1 MASAL
6 RPVPFLTEG
15 TVSFGLDLRRQKT
28 VLLAGV
34 FATLLAGCSSGDN
47 GEKGGPADIRATVIS
62 TFNSGSNETRFGA
75 LEFVGGL
82 ELSSDNVL
90 LGAISAIRFRPDQRH
105 FISVL
110 DTGHWL
116 TGAIERD
123 QEGRLKGISD
133 ARITPMIDRH
143 GGTDAGKGDM
153 DAEGLALRGNH
164 VLVSYE
170 QYHRVDAYPDP
181 GFEISPP
188 DGTMPIP
195 IPRSELRSNR
205 SLEALMIAPQSSPLA
220 GSAVI
225 VAEDSL
231 DDQGNLLAA
240 ILDGPLNGR
249 FTVRRHGDFNVSD
262 GVFLPDGDLLLLE
275 RRFELIH
282 GLGVRIRRIAGANI
296 KPGAVVDGEA
306 IFEAGPGEQ
315 IDNMEGLD
323 VFRAADGSLHLVMV
337 SDDNH
342 SILQR
347 SLMLEFK
354 LHDDNIVSQN

>member
-6 RPVPFLTEG
+6 RPVPFPG
-15 TVSFGLDLRRQKT
+15 NVVGLRRWPVAAKS
-28 VLLAGV
+28 VCLIAMLAG
-34 FATLLAGCSSGDN
+34 LLSGCSSGNDAD
-47 GEKGGPADIRATVIS
+47 EGGLAAIQAKVIS
-62 TFNSGSNETRFGA
+62 TFKRGSDQTRFGA
-75 LEFVGGL
+75 LEFLGGL
-82 ELSSDNVL
+82 EFSSDNAL
-90 LGAISAIRFRPDQRH
+90 LGAVSAIRFRDDQRH

-123 QEGRLKGISD
+123 QEGRLTGISD
-133 ARITPMIDRH
+133 ARIAPMIDRL
-143 GGTDAGKGDM
+143 GEKDSGDGVM

-195 IPRSELRSNR
+195 IPRWGLRSNR

-220 GSAVI
+220 GGTVI

-231 DDQGNLLAA
+231 DDQGNLFAA
-240 ILDGPLNGR
+240 VLDGPLQGR
-249 FTVRRHGDFNVSD
+249 FTVRRHGGFNVSD
-262 GVFLPDGDLLLLE
+262 GAFLPDGDLLLLE
-275 RRFELIH
+275 RRFGLIH
-282 GLGVRIRRIAGANI
+282 GLGVRMRRIAGADI
-296 KPGAVVDGEA
+296 KPGAVLDGKVVFA
-306 IFEAGPGEQ
+306 AGSGDQ

-323 VFRAADGSLHLVMV
+323 VFRTADGSLHLVMV

-354 LHDDNIVSQN
+354 LHDDSVISQN

>member
-1 MASAL
+1 MVA
-6 RPVPFLTEG
+6 
-15 TVSFGLDLRRQKT
+15 GLLS
-28 VLLAGV
+28 
-34 FATLLAGCSSGDN
+34 GCGSGND
-47 GEKGGPADIRATVIS
+47 ADERGKAAIQAQVIS
-62 TFNSGSNETRFGA
+62 TFKRGSDQTRFGA
-75 LEFVGGL
+75 LEFLGGL
-82 ELSSDNVL
+82 EFSSDNAF
-90 LGAISAIRFRPDQRH
+90 LGAVSAIRFRDDQRR

-110 DTGHWL
+110 DTGHWF
-116 TGAIERD
+116 TGTIERD

-133 ARITPMIDRH
+133 ARIAPMIDRF
-143 GGTDAGKGDM
+143 GETDAGDGVM

-188 DGTMPIP
+188 DGSMPVP
-195 IPRSELRSNR
+195 IPRWELRSNR

-220 GSAVI
+220 GGAVI

-231 DDQGNLLAA
+231 DDQGNLFAA
-240 ILDGPLNGR
+240 VLDGPLQGR
-249 FTVRRHGDFNVSD
+249 FTVRRHGGFNVSD

-275 RRFELIH
+275 RRFGLIH
-282 GLGVRIRRIAGANI
+282 GLGVRIRRIVGAHI
-296 KPGAVVDGEA
+296 KPGAVVDGKV
-306 IFEAGPGEQ
+306 IFAAGSGDQ

-323 VFRAADGSLHLVMV
+323 VFHAADGSLHLVMV

>member
-1 MASAL
+1 M
-6 RPVPFLTEG
+6 PEG
-15 TVSFGLDLRRQKT
+15 AVSFGLDRWCPKA
-28 VLLAGV
+28 VLSAAVLV
-34 FATLLAGCSSGDN
+34 TLLAGCSSGDN
-47 GEKGGPADIRATVIS
+47 GENGGPADIRATVIS
-62 TFNSGSNETRFGA
+62 TFKAGSNETRFGA

-90 LGAISAIRFRPDQRH
+90 LGAISAIRFRPDQRQ

-123 QEGRLKGISD
+123 EEGRLRGVSD
-133 ARITPMIDRH
+133 ARIMPMIDRH

-153 DAEGLALRGNH
+153 DAEGLALRGDH

-170 QYHRVDAYPDP
+170 QYHRVDVYPDP
-181 GFEISPP
+181 DFEISPP
-188 DGTMPIP
+188 DESLPLP
-195 IPRSELRSNR
+195 IPRLQLRANR

-220 GSAVI
+220 GGAVI

-240 ILDGPLNGR
+240 VLDGPLQGR
-249 FTVRRHGDFNVSD
+249 FAVKRHGGFNVSD

-275 RRFELIH
+275 RRFGLIH
-282 GLGVRIRRIAGANI
+282 GLGVRIRRIAGADI
-296 KPGAVVDGEA
+296 KPGAVVDGKV
-306 IFEAGPGEQ
+306 IFEAGSGDQ

>member
-1 MASAL
+1 MTAAL
-6 RPVPFLTEG
+6 C
-15 TVSFGLDLRRQKT
+15 
-28 VLLAGV
+28 
-34 FATLLAGCSSGDN
+34 ATLLAGCNSGDD
-47 GEKGGPADIRATVIS
+47 GEESGTATIRATVIS
-62 TFNSGSNETRFGA
+62 KFRPGSDQTRFGA
-75 LEFVGGL
+75 LEFIGGL
-82 ELSSDNVL
+82 ELSSDNAL
-90 LGAISAIRFRPDQRH
+90 LGAVSAIRFRDDQRH

-110 DTGHWL
+110 DTGHWF

-133 ARITPMIDRH
+133 ARIAPMIDRL
-143 GGTDAGKGDM
+143 GERDSGDGVM

-188 DGTMPIP
+188 DGGLPIP
-195 IPRSELRSNR
+195 IPRWQLRSNR
-205 SLEALMIAPQSSPLA
+205 SLEALMIAPKSSPLA
-220 GSAVI
+220 GGAVI
-225 VAEDSL
+225 VAEGSL

-240 ILDGPLNGR
+240 ILDGPLQGR
-249 FTVRRHGDFNVSD
+249 FTVRHRGGFNVSD

-275 RRFELIH
+275 RRFGLIH
-282 GLGVRIRRIAGANI
+282 GLGVRIRRIAGADI
-296 KPGAVVDGEA
+296 KPGAVVDGKV
-306 IFEAGPGEQ
+306 IFEAGSGDQ

-323 VFRAADGSLHLVMV
+323 VFRAADGTPHLIMV

>member
-1 MASAL
+1 MRCIGLAVMLAL
-6 RPVPFLTEG
+6 LG
-15 TVSFGLDLRRQKT
+15 
-28 VLLAGV
+28 
-34 FATLLAGCSSGDN
+34 GCRGIDKAD
-47 GEKGGPADIRATVIS
+47 EGGPADIRASVIS
-62 TFNSGSNETRFGA
+62 NFRPGSQETQFGA
-75 LEFVGGL
+75 LEFIGGL
-82 ELSSDNVL
+82 ELSSDNAL
-90 LGAISAIRFRPDQRH
+90 LGAISAIRFRPDQRQ
-105 FISVL
+105 FVSVL

-123 QEGRLKGISD
+123 DKGRLKGIVE
-133 ARITPMIDRH
+133 ARIMPMIDRY
-143 GGTDAGKGDM
+143 GGTDGGKGAM

-188 DGTMPIP
+188 DDSLPIP
-195 IPRSELRSNR
+195 IPRWQLRSNR

-220 GSAVI
+220 GGAVI

-231 DDQGNLLAA
+231 DDQGNMVAA

-249 FTVRRHGDFNVSD
+249 FTVRHYGGFDVSD

-275 RRFELIH
+275 RRFGLAH
-282 GLGVRIRRIAGANI
+282 GLGVRIRRIAGADI
-296 KPGAVVDGEA
+296 KPDAVVDGKV
-306 IFEAGPGEQ
+306 IFKASSKEQ
-315 IDNMEGLD
+315 IDNMEGID
-323 VFRAADGSLHLVMV
+323 VFRAADGSLHVILV

-347 SLMLEFK
+347 SLMLEFR
-354 LHDDNIVSQN
+354 LQDESVVSRN

>member
-1 MASAL
+1 MLSRSDGVGSRPWSAAGRYICL
-6 RPVPFLTEG
+6 LAVLTG
-15 TVSFGLDLRRQKT
+15 LISGCSFGSD
-28 VLLAGV
+28 ADE
-34 FATLLAGCSSGDN
+34 S
-47 GEKGGPADIRATVIS
+47 GPAAIRARVIS
-62 TFNSGSNETRFGA
+62 TFKQGSDQTRFGA
-75 LEFVGGL
+75 LEFLGGL
-82 ELSSDNVL
+82 EFSSDNAL
-90 LGAISAIRFRPDQRH
+90 LGAVSAIRFRDDQRR

-110 DTGHWL
+110 DTGHWF
-116 TGAIERD
+116 TGTIERD

-133 ARITPMIDRH
+133 ARIAPMIDRL
-143 GGTDAGKGDM
+143 GETDAGDGVM

-188 DGTMPIP
+188 DGSMPVPIP
-195 IPRSELRSNR
+195 GWELRSNR
-205 SLEALMIAPQSSPLA
+205 GLEALMIAPPSSPLA
-220 GSAVI
+220 GGAVI

-231 DDQGNLLAA
+231 DDQGNLFAA
-240 ILDGPLNGR
+240 VLDGPLQGR
-249 FTVRRHGDFNVSD
+249 FTVRRHGGFNVSD
-262 GVFLPDGDLLLLE
+262 GVFLPNGDLLLLE
-275 RRFELIH
+275 RRFGLIH
-282 GLGVRIRRIAGANI
+282 GLGVRIRRIAGGDI
-296 KPGAVVDGEA
+296 KPGAVLDGKV
-306 IFEAGPGEQ
+306 IFAAGSGDQ

-323 VFRAADGSLHLVMV
+323 VFRAADGSRHLVMV